1 MSKAAEKRKA
11 DVLTADVERK
21 RIKLNSGA
29 AQKVNSTVEKS
40 KEDKETSGQA
50 SGPSTAEDSA
60 STSQSGVPNNHS
72 RPRIRK
78 LAPPRP
84 FPSVAP
90 SAPATA
96 PRSLHKEGKNNICV
110 TRRTKLAA
118 YLRRCKALITEDGFR
133 EIQLSAMGAAI
144 PHLVLLIGSLPQI
157 VADDLNIEVKTGSV
171 DVVDQMLEESGDED
185 DDKND
190 EEFKTRVKS
199 TMNVVIRVGGQGE
212 LKAISNSTKRSETKS
227 GKASSNRGVKS
238 LEKPE
243 QIVLQE
249 PEQED
254 MEMS

>member
-1 MSKAAEKRKA
+1 MSRATEKHKAN
-11 DVLTADVERK
+11 VPTADVERK
-21 RIKLNSGA
+21 RVKLNSGA
-29 AQKVNSTVEKS
+29 AQKVNSTVQKS
-40 KEDKETSGQA
+40 KEDTETSGQA
-50 SGPSTAEDSA
+50 PGPSTAEDS
-60 STSQSGVPNNHS
+60 TSQLGVPNNHS

-118 YLRRCKALITEDGFR
+118 YLRRCKALIIEDGFR
-133 EIQLSAMGAAI
+133 EIRLSAMGAAI

-157 VADDLNIEVKTGSV
+157 VADDLNVEVETGSV

-185 DDKND
+185 GDNND

-212 LKAISNSTKRSETKS
+212 SKAISNSTKRSVTKS
-227 GKASSNRGVKS
+227 GKASNRDVTP

-243 QIVLQE
+243 RIILQE

-254 MEMS
+254 IDMS